1 MSLYASF
8 DVYFPIVVAEIEQNS
23 QALLRWSLLIAFFG
37 ALVIWP
43 FKMEAG
49 MPKLP
54 IAMKEEF
61 PSRKKRIDIFIKDT
75 RRLLI
80 DSCNKV

>member
-1 MSLYASF
+1 MYASF
-8 DVYFPIVVAEIEQNS
+8 EAYFPIVVAKFEQDA
-23 QALLRWSLLIAFFG
+23 QALIGWSLLIAIFG

-49 MPKLP
+49 MPRLP